1 MRAALHAHIL
11 VFFKLRRLPDDY
23 TPLRPVPRHA
33 PGTEP
38 RQRPRDQCV
47 DPVAEYQEDNIYQ
60 GAEVGRITTEMAR
73 PYVKG
78 PGWGGYH
85 DVAKLRI
92 AGLAR
97 AVQSRLYLHS
107 CSHKYCL
114 QNRSSC
120 RFFFPWPHQPQ
131 QQP

>member
-1 MRAALHAHIL
+1 MRMALHAHIL
-11 VFFKLRRLPDDY
+11 CWFKLRTVPEDFEDMQ
-23 TPLRPVPRHA
+23 PVPRQA
-33 PGTEP
+33 PGNEP
-38 RQRPRDQCV
+38 RQRPKDQHV
-47 DPVAEYQEDNIYQ
+47 EEIPNYQEDNIYQ
-60 GAEVGRITTEMAR
+60 YAEVGRITTEMVR
-73 PYVKG
+73 PCVDG
-78 PGWGGYH
+78 ANFGGYS

-120 RFFFPWPHQPQ
+120 RFFFPSRA
-131 QQP
+131 